1 MTPVSDKIQ
10 KKLVE
15 NVDMNNVNRCY
26 KEKKKKSNLIIN
38 HKYCLVG
45 TRVEAYVLASVLAL
59 FPSFSILEAEV
70 Q

>member
-1 MTPVSDKIQ
+1 M
-10 KKLVE
+10 VE
-15 NVDMNNVNRCY
+15 NVAKNNVNQRY
-26 KEKKKKSNLIIN
+26 KEKEKYHLIMN

-45 TRVEAYVLASVLAL
+45 TRVEALVLASVLAL